1 MAKNSL
7 AKTVWQI
14 AVIILLNLVLIA
26 AAQANDTSS
35 TQAAAQTEALEE
47 MESKAQPV
55 LSKIGSR
62 GEEVRRIQQKLKD
75 LGYEVG
81 SVDGIFGLQT
91 QKAVLDFQRKNG
103 LNADGIVGQ
112 LTLAALGISPVSA
125 GQSQNSVEL
134 LARVISAEARGE
146 SYLGQVAVGAVILNR
161 VEHPSFPDTIA
172 GVVYQSGAFTCMT
185 DGQINQP
192 VSESSRRA
200 AQDALN
206 GVDPSGGALYYYNP
220 AKTSNQ
226 WMLSLPVITTIGS
239 HVFCSPKP

>member
-1 MAKNSL
+1 MAKNSI
-7 AKTVWQI
+7 AKTVWQL
-14 AVIILLNLVLIA
+14 AVIILLNLILIA
-26 AAQANDTSS
+26 AAQAGDTSS
-35 TQAAAQTEALEE
+35 SQAAQTETREATELN
-47 MESKAQPV
+47 AQQV

-75 LGYEVG
+75 LGYTVG

-91 QKAVLDFQRKNG
+91 QKAVLDFQRNNG
-103 LNADGIVGQ
+103 LDADGIVGR
-112 LTLAALGISPVSA
+112 LTLEALGISTVSA
-125 GQSQNSVEL
+125 GQNQSSVEL

-146 SYLGQVAVGAVILNR
+146 SYAGQVAVGAVILNR

-220 AKTSNQ
+220 AKTSNR
-226 WMLSLPVITTIGS
+226 WMLSLPVITTIGN
-239 HVFCSPKP
+239 HVFCSPGT

>member
-1 MAKNSL
+1 MAK
-7 AKTVWQI
+7 TIWQI

-26 AAQANDTSS
+26 AAQAGGTPSRQ
-35 TQAAAQTEALEE
+35 TAAQTEQAEPGE
-47 MESKAQPV
+47 AETQPV
-55 LSKIGSR
+55 LSQLGSR

-75 LGYEVG
+75 LGYAVG

-91 QKAVLDFQRKNG
+91 QKAVLEFQRKNG

-112 LTLAALGISPVSA
+112 LTLAALGLSTVSA
-125 GQSQNSVEL
+125 GQNQSSVEL

-146 SYLGQVAVGAVILNR
+146 SYTGQVAVGAVILNR

-192 VSESSRRA
+192 VAESSRRA

-206 GVDPSGGALYYYNP
+206 GVDPTGGALYYYNP
-220 AKTSNQ
+220 AKTSNP

-239 HVFCSPKP
+239 HVFCSPQS